1 MWQGFSLACV
11 SCSNGQWTMHMG
23 EGLRISWKKKE
34 IVLGIMLITFICT
47 ARLLAVIWTNE
58 FPSDTL
64 LWALNHCA
72 HPTDF
77 NTVNNPS

>member
-1 MWQGFSLACV
+1 MCGEGSLACA
-11 SCSNGQWTMHMG
+11 SCSNGQSIFHG
-23 EGLRISWKKKE
+23 RGLEDIKGKKQ
-34 IVLGIMLITFICT
+34 IVLGIMLITFIFT
-47 ARLLAVIWTNE
+47 ARRLLALIWTNE

-77 NTVNNPS
+77 NTLNNPS